1 MIADDGGVGSPA
13 KAPSLTRQATA
24 LASGALATQASTLL
38 LLIVLARS
46 VPQAEL
52 GAYQQLN
59 LIYGILSPLLVA
71 GIPAA
76 LLYFVPRSTDTRAKS
91 AWIGHAYLLLGSVGV
106 AVSIVVVV
114 ARGPI
119 ASALGNASLED
130 ALLPYSPYPFL
141 AFVSAVMPTALVAAG
156 QASRAALI
164 NALGGALALVGV
176 LTAAAIEPNAAHM
189 AAGLVLAQLVLAVIS
204 TIAVHRTL
212 GISLRHAEVDAG
224 ARALLRYGVP
234 LALTGVVGQLAFQ
247 FDRLVVSHEFSA
259 ALFAVYVVGAVE
271 LPLAAVVQQSVS
283 SVLVPAL
290 ARAYAAG
297 DVAGMA
303 ALWHRAIR
311 RTSLVL
317 FPIFVFCMITA
328 GDIVHLLFGGK
339 YSRSTDIFRIYLCLV
354 PLRVATYG
362 LITQAIGRTAINL
375 SAAFFMLVTNAI
387 LVLALVGPL
396 GLTGPAVGTVLA
408 TFGMALFYL
417 VRLRTVVRL
426 SLKALLPWRM
436 LVTNLLL
443 TAIAG
448 VPVALL
454 AVTGVGGL
462 ALLVVGACLFGAAYL
477 VVLLLA
483 KRLDA
488 AEVEMLR
495 RTRRE
500 IGLTLGRLWS
510 AQPGGSSR

>member
-1 MIADDGGVGSPA
+1 MISDDRAVSLP

-76 LLYFVPRSTDTRAKS
+76 LLYFIPRSTDARAKS
-91 AWIGHAYLLLGSVGV
+91 AWIGQAYLLLGGVGL
-106 AVSIVVVV
+106 AVSIAVVVGRS
-114 ARGPI
+114 AI

-141 AFVSAVMPTALVAAG
+141 AFISAVMPTALVAAG

-164 NALGGALALVGV
+164 NALGGVLVLVGV
-176 LTAAAIEPNAAHM
+176 LTAAAIEPDAAHM
-189 AAGLVLAQLVLAVIS
+189 AAGLVLAQLVVAVVS
-204 TIAVHRTL
+204 TISVRRTL
-212 GISLRHAEVDAG
+212 GISIRHGEIDAG
-224 ARALLRYGVP
+224 TRALLRYGVP

-290 ARAYAAG
+290 ARRYAEG

-317 FPIFVFCMITA
+317 FPIFVFCMVTA

-375 SAAFFMLVTNAI
+375 SAAVFMLVTNAVMVI
-387 LVLALVGPL
+387 ALVGPL

-408 TFGMALFYL
+408 TFGMALYYL
-417 VRLRTVVRL
+417 VRLRAVVGL
-426 SLKALLPWRM
+426 SLRALFPWRM
-436 LVTNLLL
+436 LAVNLLL
-443 TAIAG
+443 TAVAG
-448 VPVALL
+448 IPVALL
-454 AVTGVGGL
+454 AAAGVSGL
-462 ALLVVGACLFGAAYL
+462 LLLVAGACLFAAAYL
-477 VVLLLA
+477 GVLLAA

-488 AEVEMLR
+488 AEVEMVR
-495 RTRRE
+495 RAPRQLWMR
-500 IGLTLGRLWS
+500 LGRLWS
-510 AQPGGSSR
+510 AQPGHSPR